1 MADTRRL
8 SVLSDQKLIQM
19 SKQFFGV
26 DKDLVLRELRRRLNN
41 GALKVDLPQN
51 LRQTIKGMR
60 GRV

>member
-8 SVLSDQKLIQM
+8 SVLPDQKLIQM
-19 SKQFFGV
+19 SKQFFGA